1 MKCRG
6 QCAMIS
12 GMCVPDTLG
21 CEWLKIN
28 DASWLMGRI
37 DLDVTDTSWEACLA
51 AVTSSEVCDTS
62 VVQYDR
68 DEEACKCVDINGAT
82 GHVAPGDS
90 DLYYCFPKSDCVW
103 KADYTDQWCSN
114 RINLSYADGATKDMA
129 TCKSMIDAD
138 DRCSKTWMQTDH
150 GRTRCKCL
158 PMNQNCVF
166 NNGDSNL
173 LHCYN
178 NQVFDCD
185 NQGAMVISS
194 TVYVSKFNFNVDF
207 RLFMSVTVDVLQV
220 TDAAIF
226 EARDGTSNIRLD
238 VTYMAT
244 SGKLVVSTCATEA
257 RRRLCVDCVDPPPC
271 TMVVEYSVTKGVEY
285 DLTIKFTGGKVVVM
299 IGLSSQNTVTVL
311 GGAAVLGAVVN
322 QQTTSIGFGHD
333 SSVLVCGNEDGLTFK
348 GTVKSLDY
356 RTDWTP

>member
-1 MKCRG
+1 VIG
-6 QCAMIS
+6 LHPIFTTSIIS
-12 GMCVPDTLG
+12 INHRFTSS
-21 CEWLKIN
+21 KIFGGTRSP
-28 DASWLMGRI
+28 AKIES
-37 DLDVTDTSWEACLA
+37 
-51 AVTSSEVCDTS
+51 VTSSTVCGTS

-68 DEEACKCVDINGAT
+68 DEEACKCIDINSSL
-82 GHVAPGDS
+82 GHIAPGDS

-114 RINLSYADGATKDMA
+114 RLNLSWASGATKDLA

-138 DRCSKTWMQTDH
+138 DRCGKNWMQTDH

-158 PMNQNCVF
+158 PVNENCNF

-178 NQVFDCD
+178 NQVFECND
-185 NQGAMVISS
+185 QGAMVISS

-207 RLFMSVTVDVLQV
+207 RLFMSVLVAATQV
-220 TDAAIF
+220 TNAAIF

-244 SGKLVVSTCATEA
+244 TSKLVVSTCAVEA

-271 TMVVEYSVTKGVEY
+271 TMVVEYNVAKGVEY
-285 DLTIKFTGGKVVVM
+285 DLTIKYTGGKVVVM
-299 IGLSSQNTVTVL
+299 VGLSTENHVTVL
-311 GGAAVLGAVVN
+311 GETVLVGAVVSS
-322 QQTTSIGFGHD
+322 QTTSIGFGHD